1 MSVGLMTP
9 PWQPRRRA
17 SLFGCIAA
25 LPYE

>member
-9 PWQPRRRA
+9 LWQPRRRA

-25 LPYE
+25 MTYE